1 VKTCFQSLLSN
12 ATCLKAPG
20 FLICEGKTWFQSLLS
35 NATCT
40 ATPWVTRRLVILE
53 KNRVNKYGELVMQ
66 SSRYRTQAQ
75 NLDDALEKMQ
85 AREVRSLHTH

>member
-1 VKTCFQSLLSN
+1 
-12 ATCLKAPG
+12 
-20 FLICEGKTWFQSLLS
+20 
-35 NATCT
+35 
-40 ATPWVTRRLVILE
+40 VTRRLVILE